1 MNKTTSILVTLSIVI
16 SMVSTLFILL
26 SNVLSIAPIWVLWEI
41 SIVSTL
47 LAIIIALSSIS
58 ASLFQWLREQHKNK
72 FTTRTHL
79 SWQV

>member
-1 MNKTTSILVTLSIVI
+1 MNKIISILVTTSIVI

-47 LAIIIALSSIS
+47 MAIIIALSSIS
-58 ASLFQWLREQHKNK
+58 ASLFQWLRQYKNK
-72 FTTRTHL
+72 YTTRL
-79 SWQV
+79 NWQV